1 MPVTLKELAAR
12 ANVHP
17 STISRVANNDPGLRI
32 ATATRSRI
40 EALLRETGYQP
51 NGIARG
57 LKMRQTNVL
66 AVVIP
71 DVTNPFFAA
80 LFRGVED
87 AAAPR
92 GFNVLLCNTD
102 GLPERQ
108 RSHLQSLQAR
118 RVDGVIIASSF
129 LKDPSVR
136 DLRRQKGP
144 YVLVNRFSD
153 EGEDPFVGLRRSP
166 RRPARHRPPD
176 RSRAHAHR
184 APRGEI
190 HGQHRA
196 CCAGAATSPRTPS
209 PALPPIRASSSRPAT
224 PRKAAPPQRG
234 GCSRCPNPPTAMFA
248 VTDMVAI
255 GAAEVARQMG
265 LRIPEDLAIVGY
277 NDIPLASRVSPG
289 LTTMHV
295 PIHEFGSVAARLLLD
310 QIESDE
316 PTRRRVRFTPDLI
329 VRESTVAGAA
339 KTQRSAR
346 PQRQRRVTGAL
357 TPQKWC
363 GYARQSFAQDP
374 SGEPATEGEDM
385 TEQAPDAQTLGWIG
399 VGRMGEVLATRLLE
413 RRLRSDRL
421 QPHQREGQAA
431 R

>member
-12 ANVHP
+12 ANVHA

-32 ATATRSRI
+32 AAATRSRI

-87 AAAPR
+87 AAAPH
-92 GFNVLLCNTD
+92 GFNVILCNTD

-118 RVDGVIIASSF
+118 RVDGVILASSF
-129 LKDPSVR
+129 LKDASVR
-136 DLRRQKGP
+136 ELRKQGRP

-153 EGEDPFVGLRRSP
+153 DGEDPFVGSDDLLGGQLATAHLIDLGHTRIGHLAGNSTVSTGLLRR
-166 RRPARHRPPD
+166 RGYLA
-176 RSRAHAHR
+176 AHAAADLEADQR
-184 APRGEI
+184 LIVEAGYTEES
-190 HGQHRA
+190 
-196 CCAGAATSPRTPS
+196 GAAAARRLL
-209 PALPPIRASSSRPAT
+209 ALA
-224 PRKAAPPQRG
+224 
-234 GCSRCPNPPTAMFA
+234 NPPTAVFA
-248 VTDMVAI
+248 VTDMVAL

-277 NDIPLASRVSPG
+277 NDIPLASRMNPG
-289 LTTMHV
+289 LTSMHV
-295 PIHEFGSVAARLLLD
+295 PIHDFGSAAARMLLD
-310 QIESDE
+310 QIESEE

-329 VRESTVAGAA
+329 VRESTVAGAGLA
-339 KTQRSAR
+339 ARTAR
-346 PQRQRRVTGAL
+346 PNFSA
-357 TPQKWC
+357 
-363 GYARQSFAQDP
+363 
-374 SGEPATEGEDM
+374 E
-385 TEQAPDAQTLGWIG
+385 
-399 VGRMGEVLATRLLE
+399 
-413 RRLRSDRL
+413 
-421 QPHQREGQAA
+421 
-431 R
+431 

>member
-12 ANVHP
+12 ANVHA

-32 ATATRSRI
+32 AAATRSRI

-87 AAAPR
+87 AAAPH

-118 RVDGVIIASSF
+118 RVDGVILASSF
-129 LKDPSVR
+129 LKDAGVR
-136 DLRRQKGP
+136 ELRKQGRP

-153 EGEDPFVGLRRSP
+153 DGEDPFVGSDDLLGGQLATAHLIDLGHTRIGHLAGNSTVSTGLLRR
-166 RRPARHRPPD
+166 RGYLA
-176 RSRAHAHR
+176 AHAAADLEADQR
-184 APRGEI
+184 LIVEAGYTEES
-190 HGQHRA
+190 
-196 CCAGAATSPRTPS
+196 GAAAARRLL
-209 PALPPIRASSSRPAT
+209 ALA
-224 PRKAAPPQRG
+224 
-234 GCSRCPNPPTAMFA
+234 NPPTAVFA
-248 VTDMVAI
+248 VTDMVAL

-277 NDIPLASRVSPG
+277 NDIPLASRMNPG

-295 PIHEFGSVAARLLLD
+295 PIHDFGSAAARMLLD
-310 QIESDE
+310 QIESEE

-329 VRESTVAGAA
+329 VRDSTVAGAGLA
-339 KTQRSAR
+339 RRTAR
-346 PQRQRRVTGAL
+346 PNF
-357 TPQKWC
+357 
-363 GYARQSFAQDP
+363 S
-374 SGEPATEGEDM
+374 TE
-385 TEQAPDAQTLGWIG
+385 
-399 VGRMGEVLATRLLE
+399 
-413 RRLRSDRL
+413 
-421 QPHQREGQAA
+421 
-431 R
+431 

>member
-12 ANVHP
+12 ANVHA

-32 ATATRSRI
+32 AAATRARI

-87 AAAPR
+87 AAAPN

-102 GLPERQ
+102 GMPERQ
-108 RSHLQSLQAR
+108 RSHLQTLQAR
-118 RVDGVIIASSF
+118 RVDGVILASSF

-136 DLRRQKGP
+136 ELRKQGRP

-153 EGEDPFVGLRRSP
+153 DGEDPFVGSDDLLGGQLATAHLIDLGHTRIGHLAGNSTVSTGLLRR
-166 RRPARHRPPD
+166 RGYLA
-176 RSRAHAHR
+176 AHAV
-184 APRGEI
+184 ADLQADQGLIVEA
-190 HGQHRA
+190 GYTEES
-196 CCAGAATSPRTPS
+196 GAAAARRLL
-209 PALPPIRASSSRPAT
+209 AL
-224 PRKAAPPQRG
+224 
-234 GCSRCPNPPTAMFA
+234 PNPPTAVFA
-248 VTDMVAI
+248 VTDMVAL

-277 NDIPLASRVSPG
+277 NDIPLASRMNPG

-295 PIHEFGSVAARLLLD
+295 PIHDFGSAAARLLLD
-310 QIESDE
+310 QIESE
-316 PTRRRVRFTPDLI
+316 QPTRRRVRFTPDLI
-329 VRESTVAGAA
+329 VRESTVAGAGQA
-339 KTQRSAR
+339 VRTAR
-346 PQRQRRVTGAL
+346 PNL
-357 TPQKWC
+357 
-363 GYARQSFAQDP
+363 S
-374 SGEPATEGEDM
+374 TE
-385 TEQAPDAQTLGWIG
+385 
-399 VGRMGEVLATRLLE
+399 
-413 RRLRSDRL
+413 
-421 QPHQREGQAA
+421 
-431 R
+431 